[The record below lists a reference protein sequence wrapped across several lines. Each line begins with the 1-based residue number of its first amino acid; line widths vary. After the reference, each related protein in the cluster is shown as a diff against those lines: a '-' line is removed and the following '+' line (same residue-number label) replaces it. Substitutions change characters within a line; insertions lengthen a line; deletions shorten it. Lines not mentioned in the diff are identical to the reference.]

1 MKELLLARHGF
12 AVSNRDAGTASSTP
26 PGEGLTADGVEQGR
40 RLAEA
45 LAGERIDLG
54 VSTELQRTRETLEL
68 ALAGREVPQ
77 IVVPELNEI
86 QFGRYDGGSL
96 DAYRGWAWTESPD
109 VRAPGEGESRADG
122 AARFARGLRLLLA
135 RPEHVVLAVGH
146 ALPIRYVIDAADGRV
161 PAARM
166 AHVPHAVAH
175 RLSAD
180 DVDRAASL
188 LETWGAAPEFR
199 DPSMEG

>member
-1 MKELLLARHGF
+1 LKKLLLARHGF
-12 AVSNRDAGTASSTP
+12 AISNRDAGTASSSP
-26 PGEGLTADGVEQGR
+26 PGEGLTSEGVEQGR

-86 QFGRYDGGSL
+86 QFGRYDGGPL
-96 DAYRGWAWTESPD
+96 DAYRGWAWTELPD
-109 VRAPGEGESRADG
+109 VRAPAGGESRADA

-135 RPEHVVLAVGH
+135 RPEQVVLAVGH
-146 ALPIRYVIDAADGRV
+146 ALPLRYVIDAADGRV

-166 AHVPHAVAH
+166 APVQHAVAH
-175 RLSAD
+175 RLSAG
-180 DVDRAASL
+180 DVERAAAL
-188 LETWGAAPEFR
+188 LESWSSEPRFR
-199 DPSMEG
+199 DPPNEG